1 MKSLR
6 TNAIVAER
14 PRSIHPVIA
23 DNCRKSQLRKAAQGL
38 LLQSAGMGS
47 NARRRSFGQT
57 LGHSR
62 QRGFT
67 LLELVV
73 VVIIISV
80 FAAMA
85 MPTIINQLRD
95 QRVREAAQK
104 VASVYRQARLRA
116 MGRGSAVLVRFVSGR
131 FTVFEAQMGPRHADA
146 ACAELPFS
154 SCLSTSWGTGTQRRE
169 VDGYGPAPS
178 GERAAIALSMLD
190 SSNAPVAALDVCF
203 SPMGRVFSRESIK
216 DEDALTAMTEPYLN
230 VVEAS
235 GLGRTR
241 RVLLMP
247 NGSARPSL

>member
-6 TNAIVAER
+6 TNAIVATP
-14 PRSIHPVIA
+14 PRSIQRVIA
-23 DNCRKSQLRKAAQGL
+23 QNCRKRQLRKAAQRL

-47 NARRRSFGQT
+47 ITRRRSFGQT

-62 QRGFT
+62 HRGFT
-67 LLELVV
+67 LVELVV
-73 VVIIISV
+73 VVIIVSV

-95 QRVREAAQK
+95 RRVRETAQK
-104 VASVYRQARLRA
+104 IASVYRQARLHA
-116 MGRGSAVLVRFVSGR
+116 MGRGSAVLVRFASGR
-131 FTVFEAQMGPRHADA
+131 FTVFEAQMGSRHADA
-146 ACAELPFS
+146 ACAQLPFS
-154 SCLSTSWGTGTQRRE
+154 SCLSTTWGTGTERRA
-169 VDGYGPAPS
+169 VDGYGPALS

-190 SSNAPVAALDVCF
+190 SSYTPVPALDVCF
-203 SPMGRVFSRESIK
+203 TPMGRVFSRESIK